1 MGSRLSR
8 QGSLDNESFSKKQR
22 KPLGGT
28 GQSGRGGG
36 DFLFALML
44 KSDKLPGMLRRS
56 NHSPYVRRVAWIKEI
71 QKLLRE
77 RRMEQAT
84 DVLKLLRKDLGLEGT
99 SLNDILYKNAAFL
112 NLVDPISHELLLS
125 LAREMQCPKKDAD
138 IIKSSDK
145 ICRQLIYHLTPHSK
159 WLRQSMSRR
168 KSQAC
173 LKTTLQK
180 KLSSDSIDLSGIPLS
195 TRDVRQVAF
204 YVQNNRDSLVA
215 VDVSFTELSDD
226 NLRLLL
232 PLLAS
237 LPKLSTLALNGNR
250 LTLAILKDLTEMLKD
265 PKKFSSLAWID
276 LGNNVDIFTMPQP
289 LLVALRRRCSLKSSL
304 PTIYEYTEGQPYSY
318 HLETSIE
325 EPSHYEEEEE
335 EDVEE
340 EDEEED
346 RRSAFSVGRTQSI
359 LGVDQVGMPQHRPIS
374 FNTAFVNIGED
385 FNVTEGLFTCRIPG
399 AYYFSFNVGKL
410 PQKTLSV
417 KLMKNHLEVQAMI
430 YDDSQGEKALQSQS
444 LMMALKSG
452 DTVWLYSHQ
461 RDGFGA
467 YSNHAKY
474 ITFTGFLVYPDITPS
489 PTTSATTSQSQAD
502 KRP

>member
-8 QGSLDNESFSKKQR
+8 QSSLDNENFSKKRR
-22 KPLGGT
+22 KLLDGT
-28 GQSGRGGG
+28 GESDRGSRGGG

-44 KSDKLPGMLRRS
+44 KSDKLPGMLRRT
-56 NHSPYVRRVAWIKEI
+56 NHSPYMRRVAWIKEI
-71 QKLLRE
+71 QKLLRD
-77 RRMEQAT
+77 RSIEQAT

-138 IIKSSDK
+138 TIKSSDK

-180 KLSSDSIDLSGIPLS
+180 KLSSDTVDLSGIPLS

-204 YVQNNRDSLVA
+204 YLQNNRDSVVA
-215 VDVSFTELSDD
+215 VDISFTELHDD
-226 NLRLLL
+226 NLRILL

-250 LTLAILKDLTEMLKD
+250 LTLGILKDLTEMLKD
-265 PKKFSSLAWID
+265 PKTFSSLAWID

-304 PTIYEYTEGQPYSY
+304 PTIYEYTEGQPFCY

-335 EDVEE
+335 EDEEAEVDE
-340 EDEEED
+340 EDVENKFELE
-346 RRSAFSVGRTQSI
+346 
-359 LGVDQVGMPQHRPIS
+359 PW
-374 FNTAFVNIGED
+374 
-385 FNVTEGLFTCRIPG
+385 GL
-399 AYYFSFNVGKL
+399 
-410 PQKTLSV
+410 
-417 KLMKNHLEVQAMI
+417 
-430 YDDSQGEKALQSQS
+430 GEKQLS
-444 LMMALKSG
+444 K
-452 DTVWLYSHQ
+452 D
-461 RDGFGA
+461 
-467 YSNHAKY
+467 
-474 ITFTGFLVYPDITPS
+474 FTLHYCE
-489 PTTSATTSQSQAD
+489 
-502 KRP
+502 R

>member
-8 QGSLDNESFSKKQR
+8 QSSLDNENFSKKRR
-22 KPLGGT
+22 KLLDGT
-28 GQSGRGGG
+28 GESDRGSRGGG

-44 KSDKLPGMLRRS
+44 KSDKLPGMLRRT
-56 NHSPYVRRVAWIKEI
+56 NHSPYMRRVAWIKEI
-71 QKLLRE
+71 QKLLRD
-77 RRMEQAT
+77 RRIEQAT
-84 DVLKLLRKDLGLEGT
+84 DVLKLLRKDLGLEGS

-138 IIKSSDK
+138 TIKSSDK

-180 KLSSDSIDLSGIPLS
+180 KLSSDSVDLSGIPLS
-195 TRDVRQVAF
+195 ARDVRQVAF
-204 YVQNNRDSLVA
+204 YLQNNRDSVVS
-215 VDVSFTELSDD
+215 VDISFTELQDE
-226 NLRLLL
+226 NLKLLL

-265 PKKFSSLAWID
+265 PKMFSSLAWID

-304 PTIYEYTEGQPYSY
+304 PTIYEYTEGQPYCY

-325 EPSHYEEEEE
+325 EPSHYHEEEEE
-335 EDVEE
+335 EEE
-340 EDEEED
+340 AEDDED
-346 RRSAFSVGRTQSI
+346 DMGNKF
-359 LGVDQVGMPQHRPIS
+359 
-374 FNTAFVNIGED
+374 E
-385 FNVTEGLFTCRIPG
+385 
-399 AYYFSFNVGKL
+399 
-410 PQKTLSV
+410 
-417 KLMKNHLEVQAMI
+417 LEPWAL
-430 YDDSQGEKALQSQS
+430 GEKQLS
-444 LMMALKSG
+444 K
-452 DTVWLYSHQ
+452 D
-461 RDGFGA
+461 
-467 YSNHAKY
+467 
-474 ITFTGFLVYPDITPS
+474 FTLHYCE
-489 PTTSATTSQSQAD
+489 
-502 KRP
+502 R

>member
-8 QGSLDNESFSKKQR
+8 QSSLDNENFSKKRR
-22 KPLGGT
+22 KLLDGT
-28 GQSGRGGG
+28 GESDRGSRGGG

-44 KSDKLPGMLRRS
+44 KSDKLPGMLRRT
-56 NHSPYVRRVAWIKEI
+56 NHSPYMRRVAWIKEI
-71 QKLLRE
+71 QKLLRD
-77 RRMEQAT
+77 RRIEQAA
-84 DVLKLLRKDLGLEGT
+84 DVLKLLRKDLGLEGS

-138 IIKSSDK
+138 TIKSSDK

-180 KLSSDSIDLSGIPLS
+180 KLSSDSVDLSGIPLS

-204 YVQNNRDSLVA
+204 YLQTNRDSVVA
-215 VDVSFTELSDD
+215 VDISFTELQDE
-226 NLRLLL
+226 NLKLLL

-265 PKKFSSLAWID
+265 PKMFSSLAWID

-304 PTIYEYTEGQPYSY
+304 PTIYEYTEGQPYCY

-335 EDVEE
+335 EEE
-340 EDEEED
+340 EAEDDEDDMGNKFE
-346 RRSAFSVGRTQSI
+346 
-359 LGVDQVGMPQHRPIS
+359 
-374 FNTAFVNIGED
+374 
-385 FNVTEGLFTCRIPG
+385 
-399 AYYFSFNVGKL
+399 
-410 PQKTLSV
+410 
-417 KLMKNHLEVQAMI
+417 LEPWAL
-430 YDDSQGEKALQSQS
+430 GEKQLS
-444 LMMALKSG
+444 K
-452 DTVWLYSHQ
+452 
-461 RDGFGA
+461 
-467 YSNHAKY
+467 N
-474 ITFTGFLVYPDITPS
+474 FTLHYCE
-489 PTTSATTSQSQAD
+489 
-502 KRP
+502 R

>member
-8 QGSLDNESFSKKQR
+8 QSSLDNENFSKKRR
-22 KPLGGT
+22 KLLDGT
-28 GQSGRGGG
+28 GESECRGSRGGG

-44 KSDKLPGMLRRS
+44 KSDKLPGMLRRT

-71 QKLLRE
+71 QKLLRD
-77 RRMEQAT
+77 RRIEQAT
-84 DVLKLLRKDLGLEGT
+84 DVLKLLRKDLGLEGA

-138 IIKSSDK
+138 TIKSSDK

-180 KLSSDSIDLSGIPLS
+180 KLSSDSVDLSGVPLS

-204 YVQNNRDSLVA
+204 YLQNNRDTVMA
-215 VDVSFTELSDD
+215 VDVSFTELQDD
-226 NLRLLL
+226 SLKILL

-237 LPKLSTLALNGNR
+237 LPKLSTLALNGNC

-265 PKKFSSLAWID
+265 PKMFSSLAWID
-276 LGNNVDIFTMPQP
+276 LGNNVDIFTMPQA

-304 PTIYEYTEGQPYSY
+304 PTIYEYTEGQPYCY

-335 EDVEE
+335 EDDEHE
-340 EDEEED
+340 EDMGNKFE
-346 RRSAFSVGRTQSI
+346 
-359 LGVDQVGMPQHRPIS
+359 
-374 FNTAFVNIGED
+374 
-385 FNVTEGLFTCRIPG
+385 
-399 AYYFSFNVGKL
+399 
-410 PQKTLSV
+410 
-417 KLMKNHLEVQAMI
+417 LEPW
-430 YDDSQGEKALQSQS
+430 SLGEKQLS
-444 LMMALKSG
+444 K
-452 DTVWLYSHQ
+452 D
-461 RDGFGA
+461 
-467 YSNHAKY
+467 
-474 ITFTGFLVYPDITPS
+474 FTLHYCE
-489 PTTSATTSQSQAD
+489 
-502 KRP
+502 R

>member
-8 QGSLDNESFSKKQR
+8 QSSLDNENFSKKRR
-22 KPLGGT
+22 KLLDGTGESDRGSGGT
-28 GQSGRGGG
+28 TTKGGGG

-44 KSDKLPGMLRRS
+44 KSDKLPGMLRRT
-56 NHSPYVRRVAWIKEI
+56 NHSPYMRRVAWIKEI

-77 RRMEQAT
+77 RRIEQAT

-125 LAREMQCPKKDAD
+125 LAREMQCPKKPSGTRKSKDTD
-138 IIKSSDK
+138 TIKSSDK

-180 KLSSDSIDLSGIPLS
+180 KLSSDTVDLSGIPLS

-204 YVQNNRDSLVA
+204 YLQNNRDSIIA
-215 VDVSFTELSDD
+215 VDISFTELHDD

-237 LPKLSTLALNGNR
+237 MPKLSTLALNGNR
-250 LTLAILKDLTEMLKD
+250 LTVAILKDLTETLKD
-265 PKKFSSLAWID
+265 PKKFTSLAWID

-304 PTIYEYTEGQPYSY
+304 PTIYEYTEGQPYCY

-335 EDVEE
+335 EVEV
-340 EDEEED
+340 ED
-346 RRSAFSVGRTQSI
+346 RDEDMENR
-359 LGVDQVGMPQHRPIS
+359 DQLEPW
-374 FNTAFVNIGED
+374 
-385 FNVTEGLFTCRIPG
+385 GL
-399 AYYFSFNVGKL
+399 
-410 PQKTLSV
+410 
-417 KLMKNHLEVQAMI
+417 
-430 YDDSQGEKALQSQS
+430 GEKQLS
-444 LMMALKSG
+444 K
-452 DTVWLYSHQ
+452 D
-461 RDGFGA
+461 
-467 YSNHAKY
+467 
-474 ITFTGFLVYPDITPS
+474 FTLHYCE
-489 PTTSATTSQSQAD
+489 
-502 KRP
+502 R

>member
-8 QGSLDNESFSKKQR
+8 QSSLDNENFSKKRR
-22 KPLGGT
+22 KLLDST
-28 GQSGRGGG
+28 GEGDRGSRGGG

-44 KSDKLPGMLRRS
+44 KSDKLPGMLRKT

-71 QKLLRE
+71 QKLLRD
-77 RRMEQAT
+77 RRIEQAT

-138 IIKSSDK
+138 TIKSSDK

-180 KLSSDSIDLSGIPLS
+180 KLSSDTVDLSGIPLS

-204 YVQNNRDSLVA
+204 YLQNNRDSVVA
-215 VDVSFTELSDD
+215 VDISFTELQDE
-226 NLRLLL
+226 NLRFLL

-335 EDVEE
+335 EEE
-340 EDEEED
+340 EAEDDED
-346 RRSAFSVGRTQSI
+346 DVGNKFE
-359 LGVDQVGMPQHRPIS
+359 LEPW
-374 FNTAFVNIGED
+374 
-385 FNVTEGLFTCRIPG
+385 GL
-399 AYYFSFNVGKL
+399 
-410 PQKTLSV
+410 
-417 KLMKNHLEVQAMI
+417 
-430 YDDSQGEKALQSQS
+430 GEKQLS
-444 LMMALKSG
+444 K
-452 DTVWLYSHQ
+452 D
-461 RDGFGA
+461 
-467 YSNHAKY
+467 
-474 ITFTGFLVYPDITPS
+474 FTLHYCE
-489 PTTSATTSQSQAD
+489 
-502 KRP
+502 R